1 MFRKNNNLQFA
12 LFWALLL
19 ALSATSVSAQSTAEN
34 LDQLIQRFQLE
45 QDQTTQLFN
54 RLLAQRQQSLQVYE
68 KEGVLIRPIFFT
80 SEGIALYYST
90 QSTAAEATRVVS
102 IPRHAQLSSPPQ
114 GRESQVGIWDAG
126 AVLDSH
132 QEISGR
138 VFQWDQSTDLDNH
151 TTQVASV
158 LLAQG
163 LRSEAQGM
171 LPQGQGRVYDWN
183 ADKLEVAEAA
193 AEGLRISNHSY
204 GIKSE
209 NVPDWYFGCY
219 IAASRDWDAVMYAA
233 KNYLLVNAAGN
244 SRGLAH
250 NAEPLYGTPQEGF
263 DELLGF
269 SVSKNSLTVGS
280 ARLEW
285 EGNYS
290 VEGSLNSYSTIGPTD
305 DGRIKPDLISDG
317 TLLEAASANG
327 NQAYGTA
334 SGTSMAAPAVS
345 GGLLLLQEY
354 AQELDQGTLSAASL
368 KGLALHTATEI
379 NGEGPDY
386 QMGWGAFNALNGI
399 HFLQQLNYSSALL
412 EENLERGGEHRMT
425 LEATGDQPL
434 RVSISWTDPPGEAQ
448 RLVANNP
455 VAALI
460 HDLDIRLYQN
470 GQEFQ
475 PWVLNRLAA
484 ESPAF
489 QGDNRVDPYEQ
500 IEVFD
505 PQGSFELVVRHK
517 GELLEEVQT
526 YSLLISGARFSD
538 CRPQQPRNVEVLSLD
553 SQQLTLAWSSA
564 GTDQYRIAYR
574 QLGEQWQYEEVQ
586 GNQHRFDNLS
596 FGGFYEFEVYALCGL
611 GYGSNPSEPLVI
623 HYQEDSLAP
632 LSNGTTGPRIFPNP
646 AGAFLM
652 TSVSMADK
660 NYQIVNSAGTVVM
673 KGKNEGSIN
682 TSLLSSGLYF
692 LQVETEGDDWAAL
705 KFYKE

>member
-1 MFRKNNNLQFA
+1 MFLKNNNRKSGV
-12 LFWALLL
+12 FWALLL
-19 ALSATSVSAQSTAEN
+19 ALSATTVSAQSTAEN

-54 RLLAQRQQSLQVYE
+54 RLLAQKQQSLQGYE
-68 KEGVLIRPIFFT
+68 KDGVLIKPISFT
-80 SEGIALYYST
+80 PEGIALYYTT

-102 IPRHAQLSSPPQ
+102 IPRQAQLSNPPQ

-138 VFQWDQSTDLDNH
+138 VFQWDQSTELDNH

-193 AEGLRISNHSY
+193 ADGLRISNHSY

-219 IAASRDWDAVMYAA
+219 IAASRDWDALMYAA

-250 NAEPLYGTPQEGF
+250 NEDPLYGSPQEGF

-285 EGNYS
+285 EGNYA
-290 VEGSLNSYSTIGPTD
+290 VEANLNSYSSIGPTD

-354 AQELDQGTLSAASL
+354 AQELNQGTLSAASL

-379 NGEGPDY
+379 NEEGPDY

-412 EENLERGGEHRMT
+412 EEKLERGGEHRMT
-425 LEATGDQPL
+425 LEAMGDQPL
-434 RVSISWTDPPGEAQ
+434 RVSISWTDVPGEAQ
-448 RLVANNP
+448 RLDANNP
-455 VAALI
+455 VAALV

-484 ESPAF
+484 ESPAVP
-489 QGDNRVDPYEQ
+489 GDNRVDPYEQ

-517 GELLEEVQT
+517 GELLEERQA

-538 CRPQQPRNVEVLSLD
+538 CRPQQPQNVEVVSLD
-553 SQQLTLAWSSA
+553 SQQLTLAWSPA
-564 GTDQYRIAYR
+564 GTNQYRIAYR
-574 QLGEQWQYEEVQ
+574 QLGEPWQYVEVD
-586 GNQHRFDNLS
+586 GNQHRFDNLF
-596 FGGFYEFEVYALCGL
+596 FGGFYEFEVYAVCGL
-611 GYGSNPSEPLVI
+611 GFGSNPSVPLVI

-652 TSVSMADK
+652 TSVSMTDK

-673 KGKNEGSIN
+673 KGKNEGAIN

>member
-1 MFRKNNNLQFA
+1 M
-12 LFWALLL
+12 
-19 ALSATSVSAQSTAEN
+19 
-34 LDQLIQRFQLE
+34 
-45 QDQTTQLFN
+45 
-54 RLLAQRQQSLQVYE
+54 
-68 KEGVLIRPIFFT
+68 
-80 SEGIALYYST
+80 
-90 QSTAAEATRVVS
+90 VS

-425 LEATGDQPL
+425 LEAIGDQPL

-448 RLVANNP
+448 RLVANKP

-489 QGDNRVDPYEQ
+489 PGDNRVDPYEQ

-596 FGGFYEFEVYALCGL
+596 FGGFYEFQVYALCGL

-692 LQVETEGDDWAAL
+692 LQVKTEGDDWAAL

>member
-1 MFRKNNNLQFA
+1 MFLKNNNRQSGV
-12 LFWALLL
+12 FWVLLL

-54 RLLAQRQQSLQVYE
+54 RLLAQKQQSLQVYE
-68 KEGVLIRPIFFT
+68 KDGVLIKPISFT
-80 SEGIALYYST
+80 PEGIALYYTT

-102 IPRHAQLSSPPQ
+102 IPRQAQLSNPPQ

-193 AEGLRISNHSY
+193 ADGLRISNHSY

-219 IAASRDWDAVMYAA
+219 IAASRDWDALMYAA
-233 KNYLLVNAAGN
+233 KYYLLVNAAGN

-250 NAEPLYGTPQEGF
+250 NADPLYGSPQEGF

-285 EGNYS
+285 EGNYA
-290 VEGSLNSYSTIGPTD
+290 VEANLNSYSSIGPTD

-354 AQELDQGTLSAASL
+354 AQELNQGTLSAAAL
-368 KGLALHTATEI
+368 KGLALHSATEI

-412 EENLERGGEHRMT
+412 EEKLERGGEHRMT
-425 LEATGDQPL
+425 LEAMGDQPL
-434 RVSISWTDPPGEAQ
+434 RVSISWTDVPGEAQ
-448 RLVANNP
+448 RLDANNP
-455 VAALI
+455 VAALV

-475 PWVLNRLAA
+475 PWVLNRLSA
-484 ESPAF
+484 ESPAVP
-489 QGDNRVDPYEQ
+489 GDNRVDPYEQ

-517 GELLEEVQT
+517 GELLEEGQA

-538 CRPQQPRNVEVLSLD
+538 CRPQQPQNVEVVSLD
-553 SQQLTLAWSSA
+553 SQQLTLAWSLA
-564 GTDQYRIAYR
+564 GTNQYRIAYR
-574 QLGEQWQYEEVQ
+574 QLGETWQYVEVD

-596 FGGFYEFEVYALCGL
+596 FGGFYEFEVYAVCGL
-611 GYGSNPSEPLVI
+611 GFGSNPSAPLVI

-632 LSNGTTGPRIFPNP
+632 LSNGITDPRIFPNP

-652 TSVSMADK
+652 TSVSMTDK

-673 KGKNEGSIN
+673 KGKNEGAIN